1 MRRFF
6 VCFILFFLCFSCAEK
21 SKNQSI
27 VGSWELLSARIHK
40 GDSSYSSVQANE
52 KLIKIFNTTHFAF
65 LRHDVN
71 KGKDS
76 LPVFVAGGGEYT
88 LENNIYT
95 EYVEFLNYRE
105 WEGKVFEFNA
115 SIANDTLTIS
125 GIEKVEELGVDHK
138 IIEVYK
144 RL

>member
-1 MRRFF
+1 MRSYFLYF
-6 VCFILFFLCFSCAEK
+6 LVFSLCFSCVEK
-21 SKNQSI
+21 TKNQTI
-27 VGSWELLSARIHK
+27 VGSWELLSARIYK
-40 GDSSYSSVQANE
+40 GDTSYSSVHANE

-65 LRHDVN
+65 LRHDVH

-88 LENNIYT
+88 FDNGVYT

-115 SIANDTLTIS
+115 TIANDTLTIS
-125 GIEKVEELGVDHK
+125 GIEKIEELGVDHK

>member
-1 MRRFF
+1 MRNL
-6 VCFILFFLCFSCAEK
+6 LFFLFLSLCFSCTEK
-21 SKNQSI
+21 SKNQDI

-52 KLIKIFNTTHFAF
+52 KLIKIFKTSHFAF
-65 LRHDVN
+65 LRHDVH

-88 LENNIYT
+88 FENGRYT